1 MTEVLLE
8 KERSEPLLQMRE
20 LKVAFEDEEGSRV
33 VALAGV
39 DLVLDQG
46 EVVCLVGESGCGK
59 TLAALSIMG
68 LLPSPPAI
76 VESGSILFSGRDLIR
91 LGEEEMRHIRG
102 KEISMVFQE
111 PMTSL
116 NPVFKVGEQIAE
128 VMMVHEG
135 SNPKEAKEKA
145 SELLEAVGIGDPRR
159 MMEAY
164 PHQLSGGQ
172 RQRVMIAMALACGPK
187 LLIADEPTTALDVT
201 VQAQILHLFARLM
214 AERNMGLLYITHD
227 LSVVAQIAK
236 RAVVMYAGLVM
247 EEGPVREIFRDPA
260 HPYTV
265 GLMNSIAALARKGQ
279 PLRSIPGSVPDPSS
293 RPKGCPF
300 HPRCSLRKDFCS
312 REIPP
317 MCHLGDNHWARC
329 PVVHGSW

>member
-1 MTEVLLE
+1 
-8 KERSEPLLQMRE
+8 MRE
-20 LKVAFEDEEGSRV
+20 LKVAFEDEGGSRV

-39 DLVLDQG
+39 DMILDKG

-59 TLAALSIMG
+59 TLTALSIMG
-68 LLPSPPAI
+68 LLPSPPAV
-76 VESGSILFSGRDLIR
+76 VESGSILFSGKDLLH

-135 SNPKEAKEKA
+135 SNPKEAKEKSA
-145 SELLEAVGIGDPRR
+145 ELLEAVGIGDPRR

-172 RQRVMIAMALACGPK
+172 RQRVMIAMALACGPN

-214 AERNMGLLYITHD
+214 AERNMSLLYITHD

-236 RAVVMYAGLVM
+236 RAMVMYAGLVV
-247 EEGPVREIFRDPA
+247 EEGPVKEIFRNPA
-260 HPYTV
+260 HPYTA
-265 GLMNSIAALARKGQ
+265 GLMNSIPALARKGQ
-279 PLRSIPGSVPDPSS
+279 PLRGIPGSVPDPSS
-293 RPKGCPF
+293 RPEGCPF
-300 HPRCSLRKDFCS
+300 HPRCSLRKEVCS

-317 MCHLGDNHWARC
+317 MCYLGDNHWARC
-329 PVVHGSW
+329 PVVQGSW

>member
-8 KERSEPLLQMRE
+8 KERKGPLLQMRE
-20 LKVAFEDEEGSRV
+20 LRVAFEDEEGFRV

-59 TLAALSIMG
+59 TLTALSIMG
-68 LLPSPPAI
+68 LLPSPPAV
-76 VESGSILFSGRDLIR
+76 VESGSILFSGEDLLR
-91 LGEEEMRHIRG
+91 LGEEEMRQIRG

-135 SNPKEAKEKA
+135 SHPKEAKEKA
-145 SELLEAVGIGDPRR
+145 AELLEAVGIGDPRR

-236 RAVVMYAGLVM
+236 RAVVMYAGLVV
-247 EEGPVREIFRDPA
+247 EEGPVREIFRNPA

-265 GLMNSIAALARKGQ
+265 GFMNSIAALARKGQ
-279 PLRSIPGSVPDPSS
+279 ALRSIPGSVPDPSS
-293 RPKGCPF
+293 RPEGCPF
-300 HPRCSLRKDFCS
+300 HPRCSLRKDVCS
-312 REIPP
+312 RENPP

-329 PVVHGSW
+329 PVVQGSW